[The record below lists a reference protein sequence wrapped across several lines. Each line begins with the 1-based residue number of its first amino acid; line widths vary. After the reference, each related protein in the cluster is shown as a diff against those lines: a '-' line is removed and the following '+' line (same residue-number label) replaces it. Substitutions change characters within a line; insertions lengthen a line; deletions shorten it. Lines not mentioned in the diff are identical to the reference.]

1 MERVF
6 FLPEKIKP
14 VKYRI
19 TSAGRVVAN
28 ELVVEN
34 YSTAEVLVKL
44 LEANSDTR
52 VFSITKRVIECGSN
66 TELIDWS
73 DEVNSILNQVVLK
86 TNIQGR
92 IEKILNVSD
101 IVGCWN
107 KKRGVFKKQVRKKAS
122 SKEMFEIL
130 DTQINSP
137 DFLLECLK
145 RDGAMS
151 ILFHSFLG
159 KYTDGEKKN
168 KKVHNNFFRKV
179 SLPLIE
185 TATMTEH
192 ENQYD
197 IAVVAELDK
206 EVFNKKAFSRF
217 VKDITDVYNA
227 RARLDISFEEKYTLN
242 KDYQTTIAEQ
252 YLSALVPMCYSVTL
266 ARTLEQVQR

>member
-1 MERVF
+1 MEQAF

-34 YSTAEVLVKL
+34 FSTAEIIVKL
-44 LEANSDTR
+44 LDASSDTR
-52 VFSITKRVIECGSN
+52 VFSITKQVVERGSN

-73 DEVNSILNQVVLK
+73 DEVNSILNQVVLE
-86 TNIQGR
+86 TDAQGR
-92 IEKILNVSD
+92 IEKILNLSD
-101 IVGCWN
+101 IAGRWN
-107 KKRGVFKKQVRKKAS
+107 KKRGALKKQVRKKAN

-130 DTQINSP
+130 DTQIDSP

-145 RDGAMS
+145 KDGSMS

-159 KYTDGEKKN
+159 KYIDGEKKN
-168 KKVHNNFFRKV
+168 KKIHNNFFRKV
-179 SLPLIE
+179 SLPLIQ

-192 ENQYD
+192 EEKYD
-197 IAVVAELDK
+197 ITVAAELDK

-217 VKDITDVYNA
+217 VKDVTDVYNA

-242 KDYQTTIAEQ
+242 KDYQTTVAEQ

-266 ARTLEQVQR
+266 ARTLEQIQ